1 MITNVWDQLFQ
12 HRISNQVCKHRF
24 GSGSGQNGPS
34 PTGSGTGQNGPDPT
48 GSGTGQNDPAPTRTG
63 TGFATPFFPQS
74 LKFLQFHTF

>member
-48 GSGTGQNDPAPTRTG
+48 GSE
-63 TGFATPFFPQS
+63 TGFATLFSSKLS
-74 LKFLQFHTF
+74 LNFLQFHTY